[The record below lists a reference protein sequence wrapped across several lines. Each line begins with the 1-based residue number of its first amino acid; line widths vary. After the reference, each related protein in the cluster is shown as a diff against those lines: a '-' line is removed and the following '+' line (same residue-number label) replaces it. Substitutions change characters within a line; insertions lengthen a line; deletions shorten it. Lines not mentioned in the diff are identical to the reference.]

1 MKPCAIYEP
10 KFHNLHCNKPKVRFP
25 FYLITF
31 LRTYHAK
38 TPKCPNHRVKRPR
51 YYVLVFIFC
60 FFDAGNRR
68 ESPGPRTKKEPKIQV
83 HQNMETKNLNFAE
96 TRCDL
101 AQFWK
106 PRSHGAEAT
115 DKWRDQTTIKEHPDP
130 PGFPH
135 VKLMKT
141 PPEDSIH
148 CISLRRGAR

>member
-1 MKPCAIYEP
+1 MRKPQNAPTTGSSDQDIMFWYSFFVFLTPGIAGSRRDPEP
-10 KFHNLHCNKPKVRFP
+10 KKNQKFKFPK
-25 FYLITF
+25 
-31 LRTYHAK
+31 
-38 TPKCPNHRVKRPR
+38 
-51 YYVLVFIFC
+51 
-60 FFDAGNRR
+60 
-68 ESPGPRTKKEPKIQV
+68 
-83 HQNMETKNLNFAE
+83 NMETKNLNFAE

-115 DKWRDQTTIKEHPDP
+115 DKWRDQTTIEEHPDP

>member
-1 MKPCAIYEP
+1 MLFVNSWCDPGAGSRRDPRP
-10 KFHNLHCNKPKVRFP
+10 KKNQKFKFPK
-25 FYLITF
+25 
-31 LRTYHAK
+31 
-38 TPKCPNHRVKRPR
+38 
-51 YYVLVFIFC
+51 
-60 FFDAGNRR
+60 
-68 ESPGPRTKKEPKIQV
+68 
-83 HQNMETKNLNFAE
+83 NMETKNRNFAE

-115 DKWRDQTTIKEHPDP
+115 DNWRDHTTIKEHSDP